1 MHPTGYRPGVST
13 ETPHLWFLAID
24 LGSGGTKAAAVSVDG
39 TVLGAQFAST
49 HTVLGPDGSATQDVH
64 AWWTGMVD
72 GIRAVLAS
80 GTVRP
85 GDCAGVGITGQWGST
100 VPVDAGLNAIGP
112 CIMWSDGRGAPF
124 SGALV
129 GGRFK
134 VSGYDLTKLATWI
147 RLTGGAPSPQGAD
160 PTGHALLLRHT
171 QPQVYQSAAWLMEPV
186 DYIGMRLT
194 GVVAATPASM
204 ILSWLTDNR
213 PNAAHGY
220 HPKLVAL
227 AGRDPGRLPRLLPT
241 GSVLGTLSAPVAAEL
256 GLPITVSVVTG
267 IPDLHTA
274 WLGSGAVG
282 DYQGHL
288 AISTSAWVSAAVPFK
303 KTDINAS
310 MATVPALRPG
320 AFLIANNHETGGAS
334 LRWFREQILAPHD
347 ALSTGPVP
355 TYEQITEA
363 AAVVA
368 PGSGGVIFAPWLKGE
383 RSPVDDRRLR
393 ASFVN
398 VSLETTRVAMARA
411 VLEGVAYNARWL
423 LEATEKLAK
432 RPLTPL
438 RLLGGGAQSPLW
450 CQIHA
455 DVIGRP
461 IEQVSQPMHA
471 NVRGAGL
478 FAALSLGTTSLER
491 IAQGAF
497 VARTFHP
504 DAAARLAYEP
514 LYSEFTKL
522 FKQQKAMYHRL
533 HK

>member
-1 MHPTGYRPGVST
+1 MST
-13 ETPHLWFLAID
+13 ETPQPWFLAID
-24 LGSGGTKAAAVSVDG
+24 LGSGGTKTAAVTLNG
-39 TVLGAQFAST
+39 AVLGTQFSST
-49 HTVLGPDGSATQDVH
+49 HTTLGPDGSATQEVDD
-64 AWWTGMVD
+64 WWTGVAD
-72 GIRAVLAS
+72 GVRAVLAS
-80 GTVRP
+80 GIVRAD
-85 GDCAGVGITGQWGST
+85 DCAGVGITGQWGST
-100 VPVDAGLNAIGP
+100 VPVDAGLNAVGP

-124 SGALV
+124 SQALV
-129 GGRFK
+129 GGRLK
-134 VSGYDLTKLATWI
+134 VSGYDPTKLATWI

-160 PTGHALLLRHT
+160 PSGHALLLRHT
-171 QPQVYQSAAWLMEPV
+171 QPHEYQAAAWLMEPV

-213 PNAAHGY
+213 PNGAHGY
-220 HPKLVAL
+220 HPKLVVL
-227 AGRDPGRLPRLLPT
+227 ADRDPGRLPPLRPT

-256 GLPITVSVVTG
+256 GLPVTVAVVTG

-274 WLGSGAVG
+274 WLGSGAVAN
-282 DYQGHL
+282 YQGHL

-320 AFLIANNHETGGAS
+320 AYLIANNHETGGAS
-334 LRWFREQILAPHD
+334 LRWFRQQILAPND
-347 ALSTGPVP
+347 GLSTGPAP
-355 TYEQITEA
+355 SYEQITEA
-363 AAVVA
+363 AAIVP

-383 RSPVDDRRLR
+383 RSPVDDRRIR

-423 LEATEKLAK
+423 LEATEKMVK

-438 RLLGGGAQSPLW
+438 RLLGGGAQSELW

-461 IEQVSQPMHA
+461 MEQVSEPMHA

-478 FAALSLGTTSLER
+478 FAALSLGATLLER

-514 LYSEFTKL
+514 LYAEFTGL

-533 HK
+533 NGTPAT

>member
-1 MHPTGYRPGVST
+1 MST
-13 ETPHLWFLAID
+13 DTPHPWFLAID
-24 LGSGGTKAAAVSVDG
+24 LGSGGTKTAAVAVDG
-39 TVLGAQFAST
+39 TVLATQFAST
-49 HTVLGPDGSATQDVH
+49 HTVLGPDGSATQDVD
-64 AWWTGMVD
+64 AWWTGVVD
-72 GIRAVLAS
+72 GVRAVVAS
-80 GTVRP
+80 GTVGP
-85 GDCAGVGITGQWGST
+85 DHCAGVGITGQWGST
-100 VPVDAGLNAIGP
+100 VPVDAGRNAVGP

-124 SGALV
+124 SQAQV
-129 GGRFK
+129 GGR
-134 VSGYDLTKLATWI
+134 VRLSGYDPTKLATWI

-171 QPQVYQSAAWLMEPV
+171 QPHVYQAAAWLMEPV

-194 GVVAATPASM
+194 GEVAATPASM

-213 PNAAHGY
+213 PKGAHGY
-220 HPKLVAL
+220 HPQLVAL
-227 AGRDPGRLPRLLPT
+227 AGRDPGRLPPLVPT
-241 GSVLGTLSAPVAAEL
+241 GSALGTLSAPVAAEL
-256 GLPITVSVVTG
+256 GLPMTVPVVTG

-274 WLGSGAVG
+274 WLGSGAVAN
-282 DYQGHL
+282 YQGHL

-303 KTDINAS
+303 KTDIHAS

-320 AFLIANNHETGGAS
+320 TYLIANNHETGGAC
-334 LRWFREQILAPHD
+334 LRWFREQMLAPD
-347 ALSTGPVP
+347 DGLSTGPP
-355 TYEQITEA
+355 PSYEQITDAA
-363 AAVVA
+363 AAVP

-398 VSLETTRVAMARA
+398 VSLETNRAALARA

-423 LEATEKLAK
+423 LEATEKMAK

-438 RLLGGGAQSPLW
+438 RLLGGGAQSALW

-478 FAALSLGTTSLER
+478 FAALSLGATSLER

-504 DAAARLAYEP
+504 DAAAQLAYEP
-514 LYSEFTKL
+514 LYAEFTKL
-522 FKQQKAMYHRL
+522 FKQQKAMYKRL
-533 HK
+533 HKRLNGTPAT